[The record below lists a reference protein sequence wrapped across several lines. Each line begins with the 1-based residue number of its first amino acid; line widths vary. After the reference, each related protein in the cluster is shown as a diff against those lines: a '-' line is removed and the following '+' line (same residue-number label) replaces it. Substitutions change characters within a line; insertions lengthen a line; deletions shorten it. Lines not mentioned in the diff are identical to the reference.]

1 MRLTKTQR
9 WILLAALEFE
19 EEMRRD
25 PRLFNLVRGRFT
37 AKMIAWRLM
46 TKGAREDGV
55 ETDSAEEW
63 LAQMVASGAETVEGA
78 YRKLRKRVEKV
89 KRCLRQMA
97 ERRLVLPEALMGK
110 RGPVT
115 AYTLSP
121 IGRSIARAIRY
132 EEMGEEEGR
141 RLLGEALR
149 RLREKG
155 PHATLDEVYAELQR
169 VSLDLYGV
177 DERTVE
183 KRWSRRTLGKE
194 LREMG
199 CRLIRT
205 RGGGGAKWVY
215 DLQPRGNPPDA
226 EDLKRALESLNA
238 PTLTMTSIREALW
251 NTCGH
256 RFSTREAFEREWSE
270 RKIGKLLRQ
279 LGAERRQKW
288 LRGQNTRIWIY
299 DISKIFP
306 EKWGKP
312 GTEASPA
319 GEPAP
324 HNAPQ
329 TEKLNPQFFPSSPDV
344 P

>member
-1 MRLTKTQR
+1 MKLTKTQR
-9 WILLAALEFE
+9 RVLLAALEFE

-46 TKGAREDGV
+46 TKDAREDGV

-97 ERRLVLPEALMGK
+97 ERRLVLQEVLRGK
-110 RGPVT
+110 RGPVA

-121 IGRSIARAIRY
+121 IGRSLAKAIRY
-132 EEMGEEEGR
+132 EEMGEEERR

-155 PHATLDEVYAELQR
+155 PHATLDEVYAELKR

-183 KRWSRRTLGKE
+183 KHWSTRTLGKE
-194 LREMG
+194 LRKMG
-199 CRLIRT
+199 CRLARK
-205 RGGGGAKWVY
+205 RDGGDAKWVC
-215 DLQPRGNPPDA
+215 DLQPSPPDA
-226 EDLKRALESLNA
+226 EDLKRALESLGA
-238 PTLTMTSIREALW
+238 PILTMTSIREALW
-251 NTCGH
+251 DTCGH

-270 RKIGKLLRQ
+270 RKIGKLLRK

-288 LRGQNTRIWIY
+288 LRGQNTRTWIY
-299 DISKIFP
+299 DIRKIFP
-306 EKWGKP
+306 EKWG
-312 GTEASPA
+312 GLNAEARPA
-319 GEPAP
+319 GTTA
-324 HNAPQ
+324 Q
-329 TEKLNPQFFPSSPDV
+329 TEN
-344 P
+344 